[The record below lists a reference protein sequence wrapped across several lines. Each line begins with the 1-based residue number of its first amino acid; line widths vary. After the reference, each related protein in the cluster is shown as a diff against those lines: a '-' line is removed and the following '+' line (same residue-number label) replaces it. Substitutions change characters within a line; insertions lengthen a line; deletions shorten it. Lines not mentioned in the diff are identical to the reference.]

1 MGWYTANN
9 GGNMYVLLKWL
20 NILVC
25 MNVTEHVIS
34 PNIINI
40 GMLVGKVMIDPPC
53 GGYLIGEFGQEF

>member
-1 MGWYTANN
+1 M
-9 GGNMYVLLKWL
+9 
-20 NILVC
+20 
-25 MNVTEHVIS
+25 TEHFGVYERDWTCDF

>member
-9 GGNMYVLLKWL
+9 GGNMDVLLKWL

-34 PNIINI
+34 
-40 GMLVGKVMIDPPC
+40 
-53 GGYLIGEFGQEF
+53 QTS